1 MKAFVIVPT
10 YNESEN
16 IQNLLNELI
25 QLDIEIVV
33 VDDNSP
39 DGTSGLVQKMQ
50 KKSKKIH
57 LITRTT
63 ERGRG
68 TAGIAGFKYALS
80 KGADVVGEMDADYSH
95 NPKYIP
101 DLLEKIKECDIVLGS
116 RLVKGGKD
124 IGRPLLR
131 RIITIL
137 ANLYIQII
145 LGIKARDCNSG
156 YRFFKREVLESIELD
171 KMVSQGPSI
180 VQEMLYKTH
189 LKGFKI
195 CEVPIHFV
203 ERELGKSKLGFKQL
217 YKGYIMVLKLKWWRI
232 IGRI

>member
-1 MKAFVIVPT
+1 MKSFVVVPT

-25 QLDIEIVV
+25 QFDIEIVV

-39 DGTSGLVQKMQ
+39 DGTSGLVKVMQ

-68 TAGIAGFKYALS
+68 SAGIAGFKYALA
-80 KGADVVGEMDADYSH
+80 KGADVAGEMDADYSH

-101 DLLEKIKECDIVLGS
+101 NMLERIKECDLVLGS

-156 YRFFKREVLESIELD
+156 YRFFKRNVLETINLD

-195 CEVPIHFV
+195 CEIPIEFV
-203 ERELGKSKLGFKQL
+203 EREKGKSKLGFKQL

-232 IGRI
+232 TGRI